1 MPLNKKV
8 VENHFNNEMNVD
20 IEMFTDNASVEVVA
34 GYVNFESVWVCDDE
48 KIVREIGHN
57 NEKMSKTK

>member
-1 MPLNKKV
+1 MESFIEELVLKGKVITASWLYIPLNKKV

-34 GYVNFESVWVCDDE
+34 GYVNFESV
-48 KIVREIGHN
+48 
-57 NEKMSKTK
+57 